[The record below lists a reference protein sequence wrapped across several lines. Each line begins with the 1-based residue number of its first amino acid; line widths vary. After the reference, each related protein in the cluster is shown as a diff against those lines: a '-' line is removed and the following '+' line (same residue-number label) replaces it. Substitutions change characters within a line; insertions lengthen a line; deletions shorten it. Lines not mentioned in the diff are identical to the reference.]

1 MPRWFFGKKPSFGG
15 RWIGPGAQIGH
26 HTAHLRGAS
35 PFPTARPFR
44 LPASVLRTQA
54 PASAPTRSDSALRIC
69 DQIRALRLAS
79 GASGGE
85 LAVSSGVSLS
95 MLSRIERGLIS
106 PSVETLD
113 RIASGLGVPV
123 SRFFSDQT
131 SRTDFSYVVAGKGIL
146 VERVGAVAGY
156 RYELLGH
163 QLSGN
168 LFVEPY
174 LVTLLPE
181 AEPYVTFQ
189 HPGVKFLHLLTG
201 RVANRYGAKMVKVT
215 PGDSLQ
221 FNATALH
228 GIDSIEERPVSYL
241 SVVFTMRE

>member
-1 MPRWFFGKKPSFGG
+1 
-15 RWIGPGAQIGH
+15 
-26 HTAHLRGAS
+26 
-35 PFPTARPFR
+35 
-44 LPASVLRTQA
+44 
-54 PASAPTRSDSALRIC
+54 
-69 DQIRALRLAS
+69 
-79 GASGGE
+79 
-85 LAVSSGVSLS
+85 
-95 MLSRIERGLIS
+95 MLSRIERGLVS

-123 SRFFSDQT
+123 SRFFSDQS
-131 SRTDFSYVVAGKGIL
+131 SRTDFSHVPVGRGIL
-146 VERVGAVAGY
+146 VDRVGAVAGY

-189 HPGVKFLHLLTG
+189 HPGVKFIHLLSG
-201 RVANRYGAKMVKVT
+201 RVSYRYGTRVVALV

-221 FNATALH
+221 FDATALH
-228 GIDSIEERPVSYL
+228 GIDAIEAGPVSYL
-241 SVVFTMRE
+241 SIIFTLRE

>member
-1 MPRWFFGKKPSFGG
+1 MR
-15 RWIGPGAQIGH
+15 
-26 HTAHLRGAS
+26 
-35 PFPTARPFR
+35 
-44 LPASVLRTQA
+44 
-54 PASAPTRSDSALRIC
+54 ALRI
-69 DQIRALRLAS
+69 AA

-85 LAVSSGVSLS
+85 LAASSGVSRS
-95 MLSRIERGLIS
+95 MLSRIERGHVS

-113 RIASGLGVPV
+113 RIANGLGVPV

-131 SRTDFSYVVAGKGIL
+131 SRTDFSFVPAGKGIR
-146 VERVGAVAGY
+146 VDRVGAVAGY

-174 LVTLLPE
+174 LVTLLSD

-189 HPGVKFLHLLTG
+189 HPGIKFVHLMTG
-201 RVANRYGAKMVKVT
+201 RVSYRYGCRLVNLA

-221 FNATALH
+221 FDATALH
-228 GIDSIEERPVSYL
+228 GIEAIEEGPVSYL
-241 SVVFTMRE
+241 SVVFTMRD

>member
-1 MPRWFFGKKPSFGG
+1 M
-15 RWIGPGAQIGH
+15 GH
-26 HTAHLRGAS
+26 QVR
-35 PFPTARPFR
+35 
-44 LPASVLRTQA
+44 
-54 PASAPTRSDSALRIC
+54 ALRI
-69 DQIRALRLAS
+69 AS

-85 LAVSSGVSLS
+85 LASRSGVSPS
-95 MLSRIERGLIS
+95 MLSRIERGLVS

-113 RIASGLGVPV
+113 RIAGGLGVPV
-123 SRFFSDQT
+123 SRFFGDQ
-131 SRTDFSYVVAGKGIL
+131 SGRTDFSHVPSGRGIL
-146 VERVGAVAGY
+146 VDRVGAVAGY

-189 HPGVKFLHLLTG
+189 HPGVKFLHLLSG
-201 RVANRYGAKMVKVT
+201 RVSYRYGAKVVKLG

-221 FNATALH
+221 FDATALH
-228 GIDSIEERPVSYL
+228 GIESIEAGPVTYL
-241 SVVFTMRE
+241 SIVFTMRE